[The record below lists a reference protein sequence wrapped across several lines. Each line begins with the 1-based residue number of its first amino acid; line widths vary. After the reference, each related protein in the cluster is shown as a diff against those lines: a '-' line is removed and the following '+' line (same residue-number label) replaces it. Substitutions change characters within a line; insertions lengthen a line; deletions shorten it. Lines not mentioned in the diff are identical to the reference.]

1 MPHKGIF
8 CFSLGNLL
16 FVFPYCLE
24 TSKSNEDRLNR
35 ERAHTE
41 DKKRM
46 ASPDFLSG
54 RGGADTFISMLSNPF
69 SRKTSQQ
76 GPTVKSPKY
85 REKDTEKE
93 TLEGA
98 QKQV

>member
-1 MPHKGIF
+1 M
-8 CFSLGNLL
+8 SLGNVL
-16 FVFPYCLE
+16 FIFPHCLE
-24 TSKSNEDRLNR
+24 TRKSNEERRNR

-41 DKKRM
+41 EKKRM

-54 RGGADTFISMLSNPF
+54 RGGTDTFMSMLSNPF

-76 GPTVKSPKY
+76 APSVKSPKY
-85 REKDTEKE
+85 LEKDTEKE
-93 TLEGA
+93 KGTLEGA

>member
-1 MPHKGIF
+1 MQINLSFVPWKCIICFPH
-8 CFSLGNLL
+8 S
-16 FVFPYCLE
+16 LE
-24 TSKSNEDRLNR
+24 TSKNNEERLNR

-41 DKKRM
+41 GKKRM
-46 ASPDFLSG
+46 ASPDFLAG
-54 RGGADTFISMLSNPF
+54 RGGTDTFISMLSNPF

-76 GPTVKSPKY
+76 GSTVKSPKY
-85 REKDTEKE
+85 LEKDSEKG